1 MHLLDLPKLKT
12 TLEGQTDEASGQD
25 LFEVEKAKILK
36 EESFALGYFR
46 QSIELS
52 EKTSNVGLD
61 LTKFDELLKLDLE
74 VDGIE
79 NLTEDEENEYFA
91 LLNGDNVGKAITNM
105 AEYLLM
111 TQAMKGEIKVSFI
124 T

>member
-36 EESFALGYFR
+36 EESYALGYFR